1 MKTIKKIEL
10 AMAAAVM
17 PFVAMSEPTDEDLCL
32 IETMIDLGDNAEEVC
47 GTMDDVE
54 GLRHVRIPATK
65 IYANA
70 NAGVGANGVKE
81 CICVMHPVSA
91 LIMGQKVE
99 SEIEGSCLAIQM

>member
-17 PFVAMSEPTDEDLCL
+17 PFVAQSEPSDEDLIL
-32 IETMIDLGDNAEEVC
+32 METMIGNGYSVEEVVAEF
-47 GTMDDVE
+47 DDVE
-54 GLRHVRIPATK
+54 GLRHVRIPARK
-65 IYANA
+65 VYENA
-70 NAGVGANGVKE
+70 NAGAGANGAEE